1 MSYVLVF
8 LGPTKRIIREGVRK
22 YDPELHSFRTYVII
36 LIKIHNIRYNTRLC
50 VIDNQSPI
58 ELSSDIIIVSFPTPF
73 TPVVHRHPHDLFKMH
88 FFNALSLITLALAT
102 FTSAAPV
109 VVSDAVDPVKVIPDV
124 TAREGVS
131 ISGTL
136 AEVSVNIGPLVYELE
151 HLVVAN
157 ATSLVVSPIVKEIN
171 TVLKEALDTVNFVSG
186 DTIDTVDDIVE
197 ILAPITNVVFAALA
211 VVLRVVS
218 VAEYDEVVPLLSE
231 VGSTLGQLLQAVFGI
246 VTGVRSAII
255 PLIRE
260 VLSTATTLQVAFI
273 VQLLS

>member
-1 MSYVLVF
+1 
-8 LGPTKRIIREGVRK
+8 
-22 YDPELHSFRTYVII
+22 
-36 LIKIHNIRYNTRLC
+36 
-50 VIDNQSPI
+50 
-58 ELSSDIIIVSFPTPF
+58 
-73 TPVVHRHPHDLFKMH
+73 MH